1 MLRQGNWHASWLWEW
16 LWWLSFR
23 ICHFLP
29 LVLIQHPRTDII
41 IHTTQKYENEKIF
54 NFWAFVP
61 TPICT
66 CASPEVICYP
76 TGDARHCT
84 LASLWNMKKPTNILD
99 MRQPWKRSANH
110 FLVYAVSAA
119 YEGRWP
125 VVSLV
130 ASSSNWQCTADVF
143 ITAWATHG
151 GTKSLTWV
159 VQSDSSVETDRLP
172 PLVDARPYNPNN
184 SVTVVWS

>member
-66 CASPEVICYP
+66 CASLEVICYP

-110 FLVYAVSAA
+110 FLVYAVST
-119 YEGRWP
+119 GRIWGQMASCLHRRLIFQLT
-125 VVSLV
+125 VYGRCIHYSL
-130 ASSSNWQCTADVF
+130 SYPWRYQ
-143 ITAWATHG
+143 
-151 GTKSLTWV
+151 KSYLGRAVWFFCG
-159 VQSDSSVETDRLP
+159 DR
-172 PLVDARPYNPNN
+172 
-184 SVTVVWS
+184 